1 MTSLSPGTGR
11 YCRSS
16 KYHDKAVDVLHST
29 GNGFLVTASQ
39 GSKFVKIWRVER
51 RDRDPDEH
59 ENTEVTELQILREHS
74 EFLTTFAVFEDT
86 IYSSCADGQ
95 ILCHVFPK
103 VGVENMGKCFFT
115 SLTL

>member
-1 MTSLSPGTGR
+1 MHCENADENQFENESNYMLGR
-11 YCRSS
+11 RKYLNMLLQRSRDFIS
-16 KYHDKAVDVLHST
+16 
-29 GNGFLVTASQ
+29 
-39 GSKFVKIWRVER
+39 
-51 RDRDPDEH
+51 DRDPDEY

-103 VGVENMGKCFFT
+103 VQGSANVRFQCCGT
-115 SLTL
+115 RPRGQRRDHAT

>member
-1 MTSLSPGTGR
+1 M
-11 YCRSS
+11 CRI
-16 KYHDKAVDVLHST
+16 Y
-29 GNGFLVTASQ
+29 
-39 GSKFVKIWRVER
+39 
-51 RDRDPDEH
+51 RDPDEY

-103 VGVENMGKCFFT
+103 VSDTYVQSATKWQFLGCVI
-115 SLTL
+115 SPLTGRTF